1 MLKYDKL
8 TLAQGDQIMSV
19 LEYLNENHLK
29 YRVSEHKPVYTAD
42 QLATVENVSPRQVAK
57 SVVVKV
63 QGRYVVCVLPA
74 DRKIDIYALQ
84 KHFDADSVELA
95 GEKELEHLFADS
107 EIGAEP
113 PFGNLY
119 NLPTL
124 MDKTLAKDK
133 EIVFLGGKHDQ
144 SVWLSMKDYRRLVK
158 PEIASFS
165 YSASLDEIESMPFD
179 PFFYDP
185 YGL

>member
-1 MLKYDKL
+1 M
-8 TLAQGDQIMSV
+8 TVM
-19 LEYLNENHLK
+19 EYLNQNHLK

-42 QLATVENVSPRQVAK
+42 QLATVEQVSPRQVAK
-57 SVVVKV
+57 TVVVKV
-63 QGRYVVCVLPA
+63 EGKYVVCVLPA

-84 KHFDADSVELA
+84 KHFRADNVELA
-95 GEKELEHLFADS
+95 SEQEMERLFADS
-107 EIGAEP
+107 ELGAEP

-119 NLPTL
+119 DLPTL

-133 EIVFLGGKHDQ
+133 EIVFLGGRHEQ
-144 SVWLSMKDYRRLVK
+144 SVWLDMRDYKRLVK
-158 PEIASFS
+158 PDICSFS
-165 YSASLDEIESMPFD
+165 YSAALDEIESMPFD